1 MINFDDV
8 SVEVA
13 GHDGP
18 RKIISNLSFKLDQSR
33 VALIGANG
41 SGKSTV
47 ARLING
53 LVLPSGGSV
62 SIKINDATLDTKR
75 DGRAVRREV
84 GFVFTDPLSQLVM
97 PTALED
103 VSLSLRGVIRNKKE
117 REQQALNVLEKYGI
131 KELAEQSVH
140 TLSGGQS
147 QLLAIATVL
156 ATNPGV
162 LVADEPTTLLDLRNS
177 RLISTLLLALP
188 QKLVVATHN
197 LELAAKCDRVLW
209 IDHGQV
215 AYDGEPDEAIARY
228 RASA

>member
-177 RLISTLLLALP
+177 RLISKLLLALP